1 MPIPPSERTMILM
14 HRRISRAAR
23 RRTKAVG
30 RRSRPARIRELE
42 AATRDLIDEYGDWLC
57 ALPDNL
63 AMGAM
68 ADHLIDTMTQLVNV
82 AETLA
87 CIAIDPPRVGRRA
100 RLPVGERTRWPGI
113 AWF

>member
-1 MPIPPSERTMILM
+1 MQ
-14 HRRISRAAR
+14 RRISRTTR
-23 RRTKAVG
+23 RPTKSVG
-30 RRSRPARIRELE
+30 RRSRPARIRALE
-42 AATRDLIDEYGDWLC
+42 AETRELIDEYGDWLC

-68 ADHLIDTMTQLVNV
+68 ADHLHDTMIQLVNV

-87 CIAIDPPRVGRRA
+87 CIATDPPRVGRRA
-100 RLPVGERTRWPGI
+100 RRPEGAKPRWPGI